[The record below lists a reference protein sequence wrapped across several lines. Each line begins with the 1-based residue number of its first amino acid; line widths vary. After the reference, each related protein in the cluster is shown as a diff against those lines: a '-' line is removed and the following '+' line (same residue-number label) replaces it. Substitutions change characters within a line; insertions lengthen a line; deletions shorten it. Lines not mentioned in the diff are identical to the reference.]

1 MNHYDILVIGGGPGG
16 MGAALRAAELGR
28 KTALVERA
36 ELGGVCLNWGCI
48 PTKALL
54 KSAQVYHYCRTADAF
69 GVTLGGEAKPDMA
82 RIVARS
88 RGVSETMRKGVG
100 FLLEKNKVDVLR
112 GEARLAGEGRVIVAD
127 ETVSADHI
135 ILATGARPREMPFMP
150 IDHEHVLSSRDALVL
165 DELPESMVV
174 VGSGAIGCEFASFYA
189 ALGVRVTVVEY
200 LPQLMPLED
209 EEVARTMER
218 AFRKQRIAVMT
229 STTVKS
235 VTVDGEGRCRVRI
248 EGKKGEEELTAD
260 KVLSAVGIKSNIEGL
275 GLEELGV
282 RVERD
287 KIAVDEHYRTNV
299 EGVYAVGDIVPGPA
313 LAHVASAEALHCVEH
328 ICGVESDPVDYS
340 VIPVVR
346 LHFARGGVGRPDR
359 ARGAGPGDSLYG
371 GALFVHGLGQGC
383 GRRRTRRLRETAFR
397 RRPQA
402 DRGASG
408 RSQRDRDARRAC
420 AGLPSGG
427 HGAAD
432 RPYDPCPPDDER
444 RGDGSRGGGAG
455 ALIGAAGEKGG
466 VRS

>member
-135 ILATGARPREMPFMP
+135 ILATGARPREMSFMP

-209 EEVARTMER
+209 EEVSKTMER
-218 AFRKQRIAVMT
+218 AFRKLRATVLT
-229 STTVKS
+229 STTVKA
-235 VTVDGEGRCRVRI
+235 VKVNAEGLCEVEV
-248 EGKKGEEELTAD
+248 EGKKGAETLTAD
-260 KVLSAVGIKSNIEGL
+260 VVLSAVGIKSNIEGL

-340 VIPVVR
+340 VIPSCVFTSPEVASVGMTEQQAQERGIAYKAGRFPFTASGKATAAGDRDGFVKLLFDEEDR
-346 LHFARGGVGRPDR
+346 LL
-359 ARGAGPGDSLYG
+359 GAHM
-371 GALFVHGLGQGC
+371 V
-383 GRRRTRRLRETAFR
+383 
-397 RRPQA
+397 
-402 DRGASG
+402 GASVTEMLAEPTL
-408 RSQRDRDARRAC
+408 ARTLGVTAHRIARTIH
-420 AGLPSGG
+420 AHPTMNEGVMEAAEAAL
-427 HGAAD
+427 GAAIH
-432 RPYDPCPPDDER
+432 
-444 RGDGSRGGGAG
+444 
-455 ALIGAAGEKGG
+455 L
-466 VRS
+466 

>member
-69 GVTLGGEAKPDMA
+69 GVTLGGEAKPDMV

-100 FLLEKNKVDVLR
+100 FLLEKNEVDVLR

-135 ILATGARPREMPFMP
+135 ILATGARPREMSFMP

-165 DELPESMVV
+165 DELPESIVV

-209 EEVARTMER
+209 EEVSKTMER
-218 AFRKQRIAVMT
+218 AFRKLRATVLT
-229 STTVKS
+229 STTVKA
-235 VTVDGEGRCRVRI
+235 VKVNAEGLCEVEI
-248 EGKKGEEELTAD
+248 EGKKGAETLTAD
-260 KVLSAVGIKSNIEGL
+260 VVLSAVGIKSNIEGI

-282 RVERD
+282 AVERD
-287 KIAVDEHYRTNV
+287 KVVVDEFYRTNV
-299 EGVYAVGDIVPGPA
+299 PGVYAIGDIVPGPA
-313 LAHVASAEALHCVEH
+313 LAHVASAEAVCCVES
-328 ICGVESDPVDYS
+328 ICGLDPAPVDYTTIPSCIFTQPEVAS
-340 VIPVVR
+340 VGMTEQQAQERGIAYKAGRFPFTASGKATAAGDRDGFVKLLFDEEDR
-346 LHFARGGVGRPDR
+346 LL
-359 ARGAGPGDSLYG
+359 GAHM
-371 GALFVHGLGQGC
+371 V
-383 GRRRTRRLRETAFR
+383 
-397 RRPQA
+397 
-402 DRGASG
+402 GASVTEMLAEPTL
-408 RSQRDRDARRAC
+408 ARTLGVTAHRIARTIH
-420 AGLPSGG
+420 AHPTMNEGVMEAAEAAL
-427 HGAAD
+427 GAAIH
-432 RPYDPCPPDDER
+432 
-444 RGDGSRGGGAG
+444 
-455 ALIGAAGEKGG
+455 L
-466 VRS
+466 